1 MWMLCS
7 GSGFDTARLS
17 MIQVFCIASLN
28 KECRIEIMVV
38 ADVIKRMNLDVN
50 FHYLMMLDLDE

>member
-1 MWMLCS
+1 
-7 GSGFDTARLS
+7 